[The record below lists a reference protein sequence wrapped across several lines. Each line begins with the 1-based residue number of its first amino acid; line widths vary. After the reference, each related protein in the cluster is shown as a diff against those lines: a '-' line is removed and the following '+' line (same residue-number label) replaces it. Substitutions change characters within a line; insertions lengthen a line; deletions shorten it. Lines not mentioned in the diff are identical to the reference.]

1 MAPPALEKKRPIHRR
16 SNNGC
21 ITCRIRRVKCDE
33 AKPACK
39 RCTSTGRRCD
49 GYRQR
54 QQQQLSKHYMSI
66 GIAMTANYIC
76 ATPTGRAACEVRS
89 RMSYHL
95 FVELYTPL
103 LSDYGTAGF
112 WNEIVL
118 QASAA
123 DESIKHLI
131 IAASSL
137 TASASPVSTSSSPS
151 STSSIA
157 ELSPGYSHEKKNV
170 SFLLHHGRA
179 LQLLSHASQPSIT
192 IILIACVLLAICD
205 ELQHQSTQAQV
216 HIQAGLKILAAHYP
230 DLCLAGDILAEIAS
244 TFARLCNP
252 KPVMPGFEELRQ
264 SLICV

>member
-1 MAPPALEKKRPIHRR
+1 MH
-16 SNNGC
+16 
-21 ITCRIRRVKCDE
+21 RIRRVKCDE

-54 QQQQLSKHYMSI
+54 QQQQQPKPTMSI
-66 GIAMTANYIC
+66 GITTIMANNNCVTAS
-76 ATPTGRAACEVRS
+76 GRAACEVRS

-112 WNEIVL
+112 WNSLVL

-123 DESIKHLI
+123 DESIKHLM

-137 TASASPVSTSSSPS
+137 RSYSSSSSVSSSPS
-151 STSSIA
+151 STSSMA
-157 ELSPGYSHEKKNV
+157 ELSLGHSHEKKNV

-179 LQLLSHASQPSIT
+179 LQLLSHAPQLSVT
-192 IILIACVLLAICD
+192 IVLIACVLLAICD
-205 ELQHQSTQAQV
+205 ELQHRSTEAQI
-216 HIQAGLKILAAHYP
+216 HIQAGLRILAAHHP
-230 DLCLAGDILAEIAS
+230 DICLAGDSLAEIAS

-264 SLICV
+264 SLSHVW

>member
-1 MAPPALEKKRPIHRR
+1 
-16 SNNGC
+16 
-21 ITCRIRRVKCDE
+21 
-33 AKPACK
+33 
-39 RCTSTGRRCD
+39 
-49 GYRQR
+49 
-54 QQQQLSKHYMSI
+54 MSI
-66 GIAMTANYIC
+66 GITIMANNNCVTAS
-76 ATPTGRAACEVRS
+76 GRAACQVRS

-123 DESIKHLI
+123 DESIKHLM

-137 TASASPVSTSSSPS
+137 RGSSLSSSPAGSSSSSSPS
-151 STSSIA
+151 STSTIA
-157 ELSPGYSHEKKNV
+157 ELSPAYSHEKKNV

-179 LQLLSHASQPSIT
+179 LQLLSHAPQPSVT

-205 ELQHQSTQAQV
+205 ELQHRSTEAQV
-216 HIQAGLKILAAHYP
+216 HIQAGLKILAAHHP

-252 KPVMPGFEELRQ
+252 KPVMPGFEEVRQ
-264 SLICV
+264 SLSCV

>member
-1 MAPPALEKKRPIHRR
+1 MSICMKQWTNDR
-16 SNNGC
+16 
-21 ITCRIRRVKCDE
+21 RIRRVKCDE

-54 QQQQLSKHYMSI
+54 QQQQLTKPYMSI
-66 GIAMTANYIC
+66 GITITANNNC
-76 ATPTGRAACEVRS
+76 VTASGRAACEVRS

-123 DESIKHLI
+123 DESIKHLM

-137 TASASPVSTSSSPS
+137 RGSSSPASTSSSPS
-151 STSSIA
+151 STSTSTSTIA
-157 ELSPGYSHEKKNV
+157 DLSPGYSHEKKNV

-179 LQLLSHASQPSIT
+179 LQLLSHTPQPSVT

-205 ELQHQSTQAQV
+205 ELQHRSTEAQV

-252 KPVMPGFEELRQ
+252 KPVMPGFEEVRQ
-264 SLICV
+264 SLSCV